1 MFKKFLLIIILYS
14 LTGGSL
20 HANSYSIFGGTY
32 DYDDDNTTNLI
43 GLNYH
48 LSNSEIDLLNIL
60 TINPVVG
67 GLVTAKSA
75 SMFYG
80 GFETNLG
87 SDLIYLNLSSSAGIY
102 SNGDGKDLGNAI
114 QFKSEVNLLYS
125 LSEKTRIGIGSHH
138 ISNAG
143 LDSVN
148 PGTNNYYLIFNRN
161 F

>member
-1 MFKKFLLIIILYS
+1 MKKYLLTILIYILS
-14 LTGGSL
+14 SNLTAN
-20 HANSYSIFGGTY
+20 ANSYSIFGGTY

-48 LSNSEIDLLNIL
+48 ISNSEIDLLNIL

-75 SMFYG
+75 TMFYG

-87 SDLIYLNLSSSAGIY
+87 SDLIYLNISSSTGIY
-102 SNGDGKDLGNAI
+102 NNGNGKELGNTI
-114 QFKSEVNLLYS
+114 QFKSEVNLFYS
-125 LSEKTRIGIGSHH
+125 LSEETRIGIGSHH

-143 LDSVN
+143 LKSVN
-148 PGTNNYYLIFNRN
+148 PGTNNYYLIINKN

>member
-1 MFKKFLLIIILYS
+1 MLKKFLLIIFLFY
-14 LTGGSL
+14 LNVGFL

-48 LSNSEIDLLNIL
+48 ISNSEIDLLNIL
-60 TINPVVG
+60 TINPIVG
-67 GLVTAKSA
+67 GLVTAESA
-75 SMFYG
+75 TMFYG

-87 SDLIYLNLSSSAGIY
+87 SDLIYLNISSSTGIY
-102 SNGDGKDLGNAI
+102 NNGNGKELGNTI
-114 QFKSEVNLLYS
+114 QFKSEVNLFYS

-143 LDSVN
+143 LNSVN
-148 PGTNNYYLIFNRN
+148 PGTNNYYLIINKN

>member
-14 LTGGSL
+14 LTGGTL

-125 LSEKTRIGIGSHH
+125 LSDKTRIGIGSHH

>member
-60 TINPVVG
+60 TMNPVVG

-102 SNGDGKDLGNAI
+102 SNGDGKDLGSAI

-125 LSEKTRIGIGSHH
+125 LSDKTRIGIGSHH

>member
-1 MFKKFLLIIILYS
+1 MFKKFLPIIILFY
-14 LTGGSL
+14 LNGGLL
-20 HANSYSIFGGTY
+20 HANSYSIFGGNY

-43 GLNYH
+43 GINYH
-48 LSNSEIDLLNIL
+48 ISNSEIDLLNIL

-125 LSEKTRIGIGSHH
+125 LSDKTRIGIGSHH

>member
-1 MFKKFLLIIILYS
+1 MFKKFLLTIILYY
-14 LTGGSL
+14 LTSGSL

-48 LSNSEIDLLNIL
+48 ISNSEIDLLKIL

-75 SMFYG
+75 TMFYG

-102 SNGDGKDLGNAI
+102 SNGDGKDLGNDI

-125 LSEKTRIGIGSHH
+125 LSDETRIGIGSHH

>member
-1 MFKKFLLIIILYS
+1 MIKKFLPIIFLFY

-20 HANSYSIFGGTY
+20 YANSYSIFGGIY

-48 LSNSEIDLLNIL
+48 ISNSEIDLLNIL

-75 SMFYG
+75 TMFYG

-87 SDLIYLNLSSSAGIY
+87 SDLIYLNISSSTGIY
-102 SNGDGKDLGNAI
+102 NNGDGKDLGNPI
-114 QFKSEVNLLYS
+114 QFKSEVNLFYS
-125 LSEKTRIGIGSHH
+125 LSKVSRIGIGSHH

>member
-1 MFKKFLLIIILYS
+1 MFKKFLFIIILYS

-125 LSEKTRIGIGSHH
+125 LSDKTRIGIGSHH

>member
-1 MFKKFLLIIILYS
+1 MNKYFLAILIYIFSSNLNAS
-14 LTGGSL
+14 
-20 HANSYSIFGGTY
+20 ANSYSIFGGTY

-48 LSNSEIDLLNIL
+48 ISNSVIDLFNIL
-60 TINPVVG
+60 AINPVVG
-67 GLVTAKSA
+67 GLATAKSA
-75 SMFYG
+75 TMFYG

-87 SDLIYLNLSSSAGIY
+87 SDLIYLNLSSSAGLY
-102 SNGDGKDLGNAI
+102 NNGDGKDLGSAI

-125 LSEKTRIGIGSHH
+125 LSDKTRIGIGSHH